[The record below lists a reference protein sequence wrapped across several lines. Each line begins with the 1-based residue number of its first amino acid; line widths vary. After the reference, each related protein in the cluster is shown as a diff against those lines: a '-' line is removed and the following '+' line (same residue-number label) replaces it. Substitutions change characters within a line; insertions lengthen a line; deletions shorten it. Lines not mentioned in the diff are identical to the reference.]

1 DGPRGRLRRLGRA
14 GARRAPQRRRRAR
27 RGSRRRREGDP
38 MTCPAGLDRI
48 DLTGL
53 EAFGHHGVLD
63 HEKRDGQTFVVDVSL
78 VMDLAPAGRS
88 DDLEQT
94 VNYAEVAKAVHAIV
108 TGVWVDLSE
117 TVVERSEDACL
128 AIALVQRCRVTVHRG
143 HALIPSGF

>member
-1 DGPRGRLRRLGRA
+1 
-14 GARRAPQRRRRAR
+14 
-27 RGSRRRREGDP
+27 

-78 VMDLAPAGRS
+78 GLDLAPAGRS

-94 VNYAEVAKAVHAIV
+94 VNYAEVAQAVHAIV
-108 TGVWVDLSE
+108 TGDPADLIE
-117 TVVERSEDACL
+117 TVAERIADACL
-128 AIALVQRCRVTVHRG
+128 AFALVQWCRVTVHKP
-143 HALIPSGF
+143 HAPIPVAFGGVAVTVERPRSASRPGGSTPA